1 MIFQQGVYVIDH
13 DPDRTREFYAQAPDT
28 CCDCSGCRNFR
39 AAQAHFP
46 QALRTFLEQFGID
59 PKKPAE
65 MSVLYAPETDTVLY
79 NGFYHFCGEIR
90 EGREAYIQTGE
101 RSFAL
106 DQRYIISMGDP
117 GDNEQVWFRPDCALL
132 DVDFPRPAAQVE
144 VFFNLP
150 WVLDEE
156 NTYP

>member
-1 MIFQQGVYVIDH
+1 MIFERGVYGIEH
-13 DPDRTREFYAQAPDT
+13 DPERTGGFYAQAPDT
-28 CCDCSGCRNFR
+28 LCECSGCRNFR
-39 AAQAHFP
+39 AAVSRMSEE
-46 QALRTFLEQFGID
+46 LRSFLEQFGID
-59 PKKPAE
+59 PAKPAE
-65 MSVLYAPETDTVLY
+65 MSVVYAPAKDELCY

-101 RSFAL
+101 RSFEL
-106 DQRYIISMGDP
+106 DQRYLISV
-117 GDNEQVWFRPDCALL
+117 NEGEQAWFLTKCALI
-132 DVDFPRPAAQVE
+132 DVSFPRPAAQVE